1 MHLCGTKGPEL
12 TCLVSSAG
20 VIQLQADITL
30 GSTHARIRHLLASC
44 TFAPAPSGQADEGV
58 EEDGGTQDA
67 SARQDSNHRDPGS
80 VEEGYADVVV
90 CDGAPDV
97 TGLHDLDSLLAH
109 HLVFAALG
117 LSAPSPS
124 FPPLSRFLP
133 SSLPPVFSPRLLPS
147 VFREVNEGV
156 CVVSLFLVFASCQS
170 SLPSVFSLSISSKR
184 GLFPPSSLP
193 PFLSCFLAC
202 FLLIARPSF
211 FLSLTL
217 PHT

>member
-44 TFAPAPSGQADEGV
+44 TFAPAPSGQADEEV

-97 TGLHDLDSLLAH
+97 TGLHDLDSLRAH

-117 LSAPSPS
+117 LSPSLS
-124 FPPLSRFLP
+124 LPPLPPLSLSLSRFL
-133 SSLPPVFSPRLLPS
+133 SLPRSLLYLLPCPP
-147 VFREVNEGV
+147 V
-156 CVVSLFLVFASCQS
+156 C
-170 SLPSVFSLSISSKR
+170 LPAVLH
-184 GLFPPSSLP
+184 
-193 PFLSCFLAC
+193 
-202 FLLIARPSF
+202 
-211 FLSLTL
+211 LTL
-217 PHT
+217 